1 MYKIMLVDD
10 EAEVRESILLQIPWE
25 ELGFGVVADAE
36 NGEDALEK
44 MAIQEPDVIITD
56 IQMPFMTGLE
66 FIEKVREEYPG
77 KEIVI
82 FPDSANLNMRDRQS
96 AWA

>member
-25 ELGFGVVADAE
+25 ELGFEVVADAE

-66 FIEKVREEYPG
+66 FIEKEGSKRRISG
-77 KEIVI
+77 K
-82 FPDSANLNMRDRQS
+82 RDCDFFRIQRI
-96 AWA
+96 